1 MQQDNKVSRKVL
13 EMVRLNGPVIP
24 TQISSEI
31 GVSSLIVSAVL
42 SELVSNKVL
51 KISSVKVGG
60 TPLYYAPGQEEKLQN
75 YTKYLHEK
83 EVKAYDIL
91 KSELIMRDSLL
102 DPVVRVALRNI
113 KDFAVPVSV
122 SDSGNKELF
131 WKWYLLP
138 DAKAEQII
146 KSRFQK
152 AEEPASIPERK
163 PGVPKKETAAGTPE
177 TKQPSGVSG
186 QKKLSDSPKRKTPE
200 KTVGTGTFAKKV
212 EDYFSRN
219 RIEIVQ
225 KIENKKRSEE
235 EFIVSVPSHVGTI
248 KYYAKAKDKKT
259 CNEGD
264 LSTAFVQGQNRNMPV
279 LFLTPGKITKKAE
292 DMLKK
297 EFSGMTLK
305 QL

>member
-1 MQQDNKVSRKVL
+1 MQQDNKVSRRVL
-13 EMVRLNGPVIP
+13 ELVRLNGPVIP

-31 GVSSLIVSAVL
+31 GVSSLIASAVL

-138 DAKAEQII
+138 DVKAEQII
-146 KSRFQK
+146 KGRLQK
-152 AEEPASIPERK
+152 KEERQAEK
-163 PGVPKKETAAGTPE
+163 PDVPKEKTGTDVPE
-177 TKQPSGVSG
+177 PKPQSGVSG
-186 QKKLSDSPKRKTPE
+186 QKTLPDSPRRKTPE

-279 LFLTPGKITKKAE
+279 LFLTPGKITKKAG